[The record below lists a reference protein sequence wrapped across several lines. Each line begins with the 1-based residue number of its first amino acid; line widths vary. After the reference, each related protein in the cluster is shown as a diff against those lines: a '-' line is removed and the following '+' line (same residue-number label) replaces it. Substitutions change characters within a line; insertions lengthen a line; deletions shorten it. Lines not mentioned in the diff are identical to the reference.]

1 MYEFLLL
8 LGLVWLI
15 IASYEDIKKRE
26 VANWLSFSLII
37 FALGY
42 RGIYA
47 VINNEIMFFIYGLF
61 GFFVFFILAYMFYYA
76 RVFAGGD
83 AKLLMGLGVVLSLS
97 SSFFENIIVF
107 GFFIFILM
115 LIGSVYGLFYSFIL
129 VFKNKNKFVKEFK
142 KQFKLKR
149 KLIVISLIFGL
160 VSLGFVFVLQ
170 DSILFLLT
178 LFILMFPIIFIYS
191 KAVEESC
198 MIVEVSGSKVTI
210 GDWLYEEVKI
220 NGKKIKPY
228 WEGLSE
234 KEVKILRKSRKK
246 IKIKQGIPF
255 VPVFLISYV
264 VLLIGFLRNS

>member
-1 MYEFLLL
+1 
-8 LGLVWLI
+8 
-15 IASYEDIKKRE
+15 
-26 VANWLSFSLII
+26 
-37 FALGY
+37 
-42 RGIYA
+42 
-47 VINNEIMFFIYGLF
+47 
-61 GFFVFFILAYMFYYA
+61 
-76 RVFAGGD
+76 
-83 AKLLMGLGVVLSLS
+83 
-97 SSFFENIIVF
+97 
-107 GFFIFILM
+107 
-115 LIGSVYGLFYSFIL
+115 SFIL